1 MDRCPISDK
10 VFDFDRVVEK
20 VRSLTCNV
28 TSEKQERTYTTKH
41 GTVATMKTGN
51 IGKAIAK
58 SENQN
63 QLAEI
68 VSVDECCKCNNSGE
82 KTVACATNVVL

>member
-1 MDRCPISDK
+1 M
-10 VFDFDRVVEK
+10 EK
-20 VRSLTCNV
+20 VRKSHTGNIP
-28 TSEKQERTYTTKH
+28 SIDQERTFIHHKTGQPT
-41 GTVATMKTGN
+41 TMKTAN

>member
-1 MDRCPISDK
+1 MAKFRQK
-10 VFDFDRVVEK
+10 
-20 VRSLTCNV
+20 
-28 TSEKQERTYTTKH
+28 
-41 GTVATMKTGN
+41 TVKKWRN
-51 IGKAIAK
+51 FAK

-82 KTVACATNVVL
+82 KTVACATIVVPQNRQVRSQYTPVTEPNDQQKRTVEADRRSKCVLYFGLRS

>member
-1 MDRCPISDK
+1 MDKCPIWNK
-10 VFDFDRVVEK
+10 VPFHSK
-20 VRSLTCNV
+20 VRKSHTV
-28 TSEKQERTYTTKH
+28 HVDSMDQERTFIHHKTGKPT
-41 GTVATMKTGN
+41 TMKTGN
-51 IGKAIAK
+51 IGKSIAK

-63 QLAEI
+63 QLAEV

>member
-1 MDRCPISDK
+1 MDMCPISDK
-10 VFDFDRVVEK
+10 LPFHSK
-20 VRSLTCNV
+20 VRKSHTDNV
-28 TSEKQERTYTTKH
+28 VSMDQERTFIHHKTGKPTT
-41 GTVATMKTGN
+41 MRTGN